1 MKDSHLFQKGPGP
14 QFAVGDFT
22 PEVGSL
28 SCSEFITLPSP
39 SHTWQFIRIKDTAA
53 PLLSPFTCQ

>member
-1 MKDSHLFQKGPGP
+1 MKDSHLLQKGPGP
-14 QFAVGDFT
+14 QFAAGDFT

-28 SCSEFITLPSP
+28 SWSEFITLPSP
-39 SHTWQFIRIKDTAA
+39 SHTWQFIQIKDTAA